1 MERKKRE
8 FEKWEGEEDESGH
21 DFFWTE

>member
-1 MERKKRE
+1 MERKKRI
-8 FEKWEGEEDESGH
+8 EKREGEEDESGH